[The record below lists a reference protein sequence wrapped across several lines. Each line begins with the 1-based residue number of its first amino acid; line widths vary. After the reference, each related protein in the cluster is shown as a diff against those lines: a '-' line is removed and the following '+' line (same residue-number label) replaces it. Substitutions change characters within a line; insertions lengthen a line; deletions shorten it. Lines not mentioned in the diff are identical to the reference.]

1 MIIIQQDSSKT
12 LEQWTTDIFFSESF
26 YKIKNDLNT
35 HQYTNIPIVKFKI
48 PSELEDLMNFKVN
61 PEAVSEVEFIK
72 LLDQYLDYSVKTGNK
87 QFLNQL
93 YSGFNFPAFIGEVF
107 SVFANSSMYTY
118 EVAPVTARIE
128 TEMIQLMNSYA
139 GCNDVISW
147 HQPPII

>member
-61 PEAVSEVEFIK
+61 PEAVSKGGISQASGSISRLFGEN
-72 LLDQYLDYSVKTGNK
+72 QK
-87 QFLNQL
+87 QTIPEPIVF
-93 YSGFNFPAFIGEVF
+93 GF
-107 SVFANSSMYTY
+107 
-118 EVAPVTARIE
+118 
-128 TEMIQLMNSYA
+128 
-139 GCNDVISW
+139 
-147 HQPPII
+147 